1 MAKTVMIVD
10 DDEDIVQCQ
19 QVIVRALGHRP
30 LVARGG
36 KEFLDNLV
44 SAKPDLVLL
53 DVMMAGLDT
62 KDILE
67 RVRKLGRRDMK
78 IVLVTVVRFSDEE
91 IGLLKQKYGIVD
103 YVRKPFDV
111 EDIRTVIEH
120 LSNSRGEKL
129 LKKTLAPCQEQ
140 RSAGRVGH
148 Q

>member
-78 IVLVTVVRFSDEE
+78 IVLVTVVRFSEEE
-91 IGLLKQKYGIVD
+91 IRLLKQKYGIVD
-103 YVRKPFDV
+103 YIKKPFDI
-111 EDIRTVIEH
+111 EDIEAVITKQ
-120 LSNSRGEKL
+120 LQG
-129 LKKTLAPCQEQ
+129 
-140 RSAGRVGH
+140 
-148 Q
+148 

>member
-78 IVLVTVVRFSDEE
+78 IVLVTVVRFSEEE
-91 IGLLKQKYGIVD
+91 IQLLKKRYGIVD
-103 YVRKPFDV
+103 YVKKPFDV
-111 EDIRTVIEH
+111 EDIETVITKH
-120 LSNSRGEKL
+120 L
-129 LKKTLAPCQEQ
+129 
-140 RSAGRVGH
+140 
-148 Q
+148 